1 MNKSFK
7 LIFTAYSFLIASAFF
22 IATPNFAAPQPPSDA
37 PPPPKADPANGD
49 EPVTNLGKSNVK
61 QTTQNFQEGDQPE
74 VKVTNG
80 LGTYIVK
87 PNERVGTSLP
97 GDGQSNSNNPVQW
110 VVKSWGGDKSTTV
123 KDDAPPTLQPNPDA
137 PAAK

>member
-1 MNKSFK
+1 MNKSLK
-7 LIFTAYSFLIASAFF
+7 LIFTTCSFVFASAFF
-22 IATPNFAAPQPPSDA
+22 IATSNFATAQPPSDA
-37 PPPPKADPANGD
+37 PPPPKTDPADND
-49 EPVTNLGKSNVK
+49 EAVTNLGKREVK
-61 QTTQNFQEGDQPE
+61 QTTQTIQNGEQPE

-97 GDGQSNSNNPVQW
+97 GDPQSNSNNPVQW